1 MSGGC
6 GTLSDITFLG
16 DAAAG
21 SRVITNVSVTT
32 SGKTIA
38 DIKKGDVLSVI
49 TDSSPLKIAQD
60 TAVDFVFGGAIYLSD
75 VIIGAQAVTG
85 TTFKVSRNER
95 ITATDGAANTTFDV
109 DTCSGTTT
117 IGTHA
122 GRFDVNLAWSS
133 GAGIL
138 NNANLPAELNLDDII
153 VYGYY
158 ADPQTIQ
165 GNGPSCLLYT
175 SPSPR
180 DS

>member
-1 MSGGC
+1 M
-6 GTLSDITFLG
+6 D
-16 DAAAG
+16 
-21 SRVITNVSVTT
+21 
-32 SGKTIA
+32 
-38 DIKKGDVLSVI
+38 
-49 TDSSPLKIAQD
+49 
-60 TAVDFVFGGAIYLSD
+60 
-75 VIIGAQAVTG
+75 AQAVTG
-85 TTFKVSRNER
+85 TTFKASRNER
-95 ITATDGAANTTFDV
+95 LTATDGAANTTFDV

-165 GNGPSCLLYT
+165 GNGPNTTIISTT
-175 SPSPR
+175 SVSSSVIQLAVQSLGEGTGKFTIGDLIAVGPLTSFTNKLVR
-180 DS
+180 LNL